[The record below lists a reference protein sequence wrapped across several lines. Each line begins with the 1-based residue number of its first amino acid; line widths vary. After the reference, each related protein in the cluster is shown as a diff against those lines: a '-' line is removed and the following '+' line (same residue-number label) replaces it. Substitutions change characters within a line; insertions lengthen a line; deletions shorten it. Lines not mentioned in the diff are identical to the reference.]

1 MLDEKRTVAALKEA
15 YKIGGFHV
23 AFSRGKVLIRGG
35 YWAAEIE
42 QDYIFPKV
50 LGAIVEMI
58 GVLPVMPAAYI
69 AGKSMD
75 PGTTCSLDAELSAW
89 DEIRERAEKAKTRIR
104 RTQLTVNGFEI
115 WQTKDGL
122 RARPMDGKYTKIIE
136 EQGLGQAFVIKD
148 WKKYAIHV
156 VEPALHLFD
165 WHTKIVSHNV
175 ISNDTNKIVSLTWAN
190 GMTTT
195 FTTL

>member
-1 MLDEKRTVAALKEA
+1 MLDEKGAAAALKEA

-23 AFSRGKVLIRGG
+23 AFAGSKVLIRAG

-42 QDYIFPKV
+42 KDYLFPKI

-58 GVLPVMPAAYI
+58 GVLPATPAAYI
-69 AGKSMD
+69 AGKLMD

-89 DEIRERAEKAKTRIR
+89 DEIRERAKKAETRIR

-115 WQTKDGL
+115 WQTRDGL

-148 WKKYAIHV
+148 GDELGTELFFKGFAETV
-156 VEPALHLFD
+156 VVCGVEFHDNAV
-165 WHTKIVSHNV
+165 VSR
-175 ISNDTNKIVSLTWAN
+175 IEGFPWLGEGS
-190 GMTTT
+190 
-195 FTTL
+195 